1 MAQRNENILP
11 GIHLSTEARDLVH
24 WFEHADMTRGD
35 VSPDLGRP
43 VDPYHTRLR
52 QRIAAARV
60 NGRMPR
66 GLFHDLRELREA
78 IELRRS
84 RPGGST

>member
-11 GIHLSTEARDLVH
+11 GIHLTAEARDLVH
-24 WFEHADMTRGD
+24 WFEHADLTQGD
-35 VSPDLGRP
+35 PSTDLGRA
-43 VDPYHTRLR
+43 VDPYYTHLR

-60 NGRMPR
+60 HGRMRP

-78 IELRRS
+78 IELRVKRA
-84 RPGGST
+84 R

>member
-1 MAQRNENILP
+1 MAQQNENILP
-11 GIHLSTEARDLVH
+11 GIHLSSEARDLVH
-24 WFEHADMTRGD
+24 WFEHAALPLDRET
-35 VSPDLGRP
+35 VS
-43 VDPYHTRLR
+43 YYTHLR